1 MKLWPI
7 LRKYFTCKFR
17 FFKLFACAAGV
28 SLIFFGDFFL
38 VNTKK
43 IATISPTSS
52 KPQKTIKQIA
62 SDITVKIWATDALGS
77 GIIWERQDSSYI
89 VITNKHVLRA
99 GEQPYHIQ
107 TPDRQIHHARVLNN
121 SRLDSYDIA
130 ILRFQA
136 VHNSYQTAI
145 LGNVANLTV
154 GESIFAAGFP
164 YNQDKIT
171 PHLQQSPHKIP
182 GLALKNGRISV
193 VLDQALEEGYQIG
206 YTSDVQKGMSG
217 GPLLNSQGEV
227 VGVNGKHAYPLWDA
241 PDFYQDGS
249 QPCLPL
255 QRLITRSS
263 LAIPL
268 QTIFQ
273 MTPPAN
279 FLPEYD
285 DRLHLKSNQQYIS
298 ASANSHQ
305 DNQKKELIE
314 KMQAEA
320 ESSKSCR
327 QLSQDGDLSEVK
339 E

>member
-1 MKLWPI
+1 MKLWLI
-7 LRKYFTCKFR
+7 VRKYFPFKLR

-28 SLIFFGDFFL
+28 SLIFSGDFFL
-38 VNTKK
+38 IDTKK
-43 IATISPTSS
+43 TSTISPISS
-52 KPQKTIKQIA
+52 KPLKTIEQIA
-62 SDITVKIWATDALGS
+62 SDITVKIWATEALGS

-89 VITNKHVLRA
+89 VITNKHVLRS

-136 VHNSYQTAI
+136 VHNSYETAR

-164 YNQDKIT
+164 YNQENINS
-171 PHLQQSPHKIP
+171 HLQPVANKIP
-182 GLALKNGRISV
+182 GLALKHGRIAIM
-193 VLDQALEEGYQIG
+193 LDKALEEGYQIG
-206 YTSDVQKGMSG
+206 YTSDVKKGMSG

-255 QRLITRSS
+255 QQLITRSS

-273 MTPPAN
+273 LTPPST
-279 FLPEYD
+279 FLPKYD
-285 DRLHLKSNQQYIS
+285 DRRHLQSNQQYIS
-298 ASANSHQ
+298 ALANSHQ
-305 DNQKKELIE
+305 DNRTKELIE

-327 QLSQDGDLSEVK
+327 QLSQDGDLWEVK
-339 E
+339 